1 MPGNEPVSPQ
11 VSVVIPT
18 RARPELV
25 ARAVRSALAQDGSQ
39 IEVIVVLDGPD
50 GATQR
55 ALACIADPRM
65 RVLALPERA
74 GLGAARNAG
83 VKAARGPWVGLL
95 DDDDEWLPG
104 KLRAQ
109 LDVAEQARCPS
120 PIISCRF
127 IARREQGDV
136 ILPRRVPGL
145 HEAISEYLF
154 CQTRLLGG
162 EGVILPST
170 ILAPRAVFQRT
181 PFRHERLPHEGSDWL
196 LRAVREDGVGVEF
209 VAARE
214 PLAIWHAEGARSRI
228 GNSDDWQASLAW
240 ADENAAL
247 LSPRARAAFILTR
260 ASQEARRGRHWP
272 ALWRMPWQAFRDGR
286 PTSISLL
293 AHASIWLVPPRLRFR
308 LADWLNRWR
317 P

>member
-1 MPGNEPVSPQ
+1 MPGNESVPPQ

-18 RARPELV
+18 RERPELV
-25 ARAVRSALAQDGSQ
+25 GRAVRSALAQEGSE

-50 GATQR
+50 EATVR
-55 ALACIADPRM
+55 ALASVDDPRL

-83 VKAARGPWVGLL
+83 VKAARSPWVGLL

-104 KLRAQ
+104 KLKTQ
-109 LDVAEQARCPS
+109 LDVAQRARCPS
-120 PIISCRF
+120 PIVSCRF

-136 ILPRRVPGL
+136 VLPRRVPGP

-170 ILAPRAVFQRT
+170 ILAPRAVFERT

-196 LRAVREDGVGVEF
+196 LHALLEEGVGVEF
-209 VAARE
+209 VAEME
-214 PLAIWHAEGARSRI
+214 PLVIWHAEGTHSRI
-228 GNSDDWQASLAW
+228 GNSNDWQASLAW
-240 ADENAAL
+240 ADQNA
-247 LSPRARAAFILTR
+247 
-260 ASQEARRGRHWP
+260 ASQEARRGRHW
-272 ALWRMPWQAFRDGR
+272 AAFWRLPQKAFHDGR
-286 PTSISLL
+286 PTGIGLL
-293 AHASIWLVPPRLRFR
+293 AHASIWLVPASLRFHMAA
-308 LADWLNRWR
+308 LLSQWR
-317 P
+317 A